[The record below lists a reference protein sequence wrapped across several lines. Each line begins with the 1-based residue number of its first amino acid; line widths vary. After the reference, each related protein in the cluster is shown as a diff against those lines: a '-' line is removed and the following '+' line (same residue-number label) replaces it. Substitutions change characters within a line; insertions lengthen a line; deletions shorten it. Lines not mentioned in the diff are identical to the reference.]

1 LSEPSTGAQID
12 AIDRQLADL
21 LRRRNVLVAQA
32 FADSHQQDVAGLMLA
47 QSRRVDEVVRS
58 DQTPAIG
65 PTTTATGPSNDAIAA
80 WLRHGAAVCLAG
92 LHQSRVA
99 FLGPEYSYSHLAAIK
114 LFGDA
119 APMAAV
125 ATIPAVF
132 DSILRNDAH
141 AGLVPIEN
149 STDGRIVDTLGMF
162 VRVNVKIC
170 GEVLLP
176 IHHNLLSRT
185 PREQITEVHSKPQ
198 ALSQCRTWL
207 ANHLP
212 KAKLV
217 ECSSTTAAAQLAASH
232 GGIAAVASL
241 EAGRQYQ
248 LDVID
253 ASIEDNPHN
262 VTRFA
267 VLGRHLPPP
276 TGNDKTAI
284 LFQVEH
290 RPGALADAMVLFKQA
305 GLNLTWI
312 ESFPMPQT
320 SAEYLFFVETVG
332 HASDAHV
339 AAALEQLRSITL
351 RLEILGSYPRASLS
365 AAE

>member
-1 LSEPSTGAQID
+1 LLNISNGSEID
-12 AIDRQLADL
+12 AIDRQLVDL
-21 LRRRNVLVAQA
+21 LIRRSELVRRG
-32 FADSHQQDVAGLMLA
+32 FTDSDRQDVAGMMLG
-47 QSRRVDEVVRS
+47 QSRRVARVV
-58 DQTPAIG
+58 
-65 PTTTATGPSNDAIAA
+65 DAAEPVANGLSRDAVTA
-80 WLRHGAAVCLAG
+80 WLQHAASIGLAG
-92 LHQSRVA
+92 LHRRRVV

-132 DSILRNDAH
+132 DSIIRDDAM

-185 PREQITEVHSKPQ
+185 ARQQIREVHSKPQ

-217 ECSSTTAAAQLAASH
+217 ECSSTTAAAELAASQP
-232 GGIAAVASL
+232 GIAAVASL

-253 ASIEDNPHN
+253 ASIEDNPNN

-290 RPGALADAMVLFKQA
+290 RPGALADAMVLFKDA

-312 ESFPMPQT
+312 ESFPIPQV
-320 SAEYLFFVETVG
+320 SSEYLFFVETAG
-332 HASDAHV
+332 HASDPQV
-339 AAALEQLRSITL
+339 AAALERLKAISL
-351 RLEILGSYPRASLS
+351 RLEILGSYPRASLNPT
-365 AAE
+365 A